1 MLLEDRIID
10 ILPISAG
17 YGTMATILDC
27 SLEGVRASMRKLI
40 ASGRVRRSFDEKG
53 KPVYE
58 CGTEQTV
65 PQLLARIAE
74 LEADLATLRKPKKE
88 KPEPKELV
96 VKEIPLITML
106 LKNGKEFGV
115 TRQLFDDMARGY
127 PQLDVMNE
135 MHKMKLWCSIAPTYK
150 LKSERGMPKFING
163 WLSNAGSNA
172 PKPRSVA
179 ERVNVANRIGQE
191 RLL

>member
-1 MLLEDRIID
+1 MLEDRILQ
-10 ILPISAG
+10 ILPI
-17 YGTMATILDC
+17 YGSYGEFAKILNC
-27 SLEGVRASMRKLI
+27 SIAGVRQALDKLI
-40 ASGRVRRSFDEKG
+40 ASGRVRRTFDDKG
-53 KPVYE
+53 RPVYE
-58 CGTEQTV
+58 RGIEQTV

-74 LEADLATLRKPKKE
+74 LEAELATLRKPKKE
-88 KPEPKELV
+88 RPESKEMV

-115 TRQLFDDMARGY
+115 TRQLYEDMARGY

-135 MHKMKLWCSIAPTYK
+135 MRKMKLWCSTASVHDRKT
-150 LKSERGMPKFING
+150 SSRMPKFING
-163 WLSNAGSNA
+163 WLSRATGTA
-172 PKPRSVA
+172 QKPRSVA